1 MHTYAADAQV
11 FAVASFIESHFTD
24 LVTNN
29 LMKSGVVNGSIW
41 FHGVL
46 IHG

>member
-11 FAVASFIESHFTD
+11 FAVATLIESHFTD

-29 LMKSGVVNGSIW
+29 LIKSGVVNGSIW
-41 FHGVL
+41 FHGAL